1 MSLQEQARKKTV
13 RRTGFIERTLVD
25 INANLEQTVF
35 AERIARQPGL
45 LQSLDP
51 RLKLVTTLLLILAVS
66 LSHSLAI
73 LAGLYALALA
83 LAVAS
88 GVPAGFFIKRVWLLI
103 PFFTG
108 IVALPALFITP
119 GPALLQLPLGII
131 VTRTGA
137 QTALFLLMRVGTSV
151 SMAILLVLCTPWNTL
166 LKALGVLRLPDV
178 IVLILEMTY
187 RYIHLLLHTA
197 SDMYLSRKSRLIRRQ
212 GGAEQRRIVSAN
224 AAVLLGKSLQVSHD
238 VYLSMQS
245 RGFRGY
251 PRTLDQFRMRLRDY
265 VYGAAILVLASAAI
279 WLGR

>member
-1 MSLQEQARKKTV
+1 MNTSEARSGKRA
-13 RRTGFIERTLVD
+13 RRAGFIERTLVN
-25 INANLEQTVF
+25 INDNLEQTVF
-35 AERIARQPGL
+35 AESIARQEGL

-51 RLKLVTTLLLILAVS
+51 RLKLVTTLLLLLAVN
-66 LSHSLAI
+66 LSHSLAV
-73 LAGLYALALA
+73 LVGLYALALV
-83 LAVAS
+83 LAVFSA
-88 GVPAGFFIKRVWLLI
+88 VPAGFFIKRVWLLI

-108 IVALPALFITP
+108 IVALPAFFITP
-119 GPALLQLPLGII
+119 GPPLVELPLGLV
-131 VTRTGA
+131 VTQTGA
-137 QTALFLLMRVGTSV
+137 QTALFLLLRVGPSV

-166 LKALGVLRLPDV
+166 LKALGVLHLPDV

-197 SDMYLSRKSRLIRRQ
+197 TDMYLSRQSRLIRRPS
-212 GGAEQRRIVSAN
+212 GADQRRMVSAN

-251 PRTLDQFRMRLRDY
+251 PRTLDRFQMQRRDY
-265 VYGAAILVLASAAI
+265 AYGAAILFLATAAI